1 MLSELSKTDNEAKQA
16 LIRQDTTDM
25 KPFYFDNK
33 PFRYTPVKLFLN
45 NSERRGQ
52 VDEKSIR
59 NKSIKSS
66 L

>member
-1 MLSELSKTDNEAKQA
+1 MLSELSKTENEAKQA

-25 KPFYFDNK
+25 KPFYFDTQS
-33 PFRYTPVKLFLN
+33 FRYTSVKSFLN

-59 NKSIKSS
+59 NKSSA
-66 L
+66 

>member
-1 MLSELSKTDNEAKQA
+1 MLSELSKTENEAKQA

-25 KPFYFDNK
+25 KPFYFDTK
-33 PFRYTPVKLFLN
+33 PFRYTSVKLFLN

>member
-1 MLSELSKTDNEAKQA
+1 MLSERSETGLNQTGYYWYE
-16 LIRQDTTDM
+16 
-25 KPFYFDNK
+25 PFYFDTK
-33 PFRYTPVKLFLN
+33 PFRYTSVKLFLN